1 MNCSTMVT
9 QLLQYAKDA
18 QSMATQLQQY
28 QTQLQQYT
36 NMVTNTVALPQQVWS
51 TVQSDIMRVQAL
63 SNASSL
69 LSGNSGSL
77 ITRLQNASSYAN
89 QVGSLANIPGQITG
103 YQQTIG
109 NNLSTMGKT
118 LGLQQ
123 GQEAS
128 NAALLASLQQ
138 HSQSA
143 AGQMQAIQAGN
154 ELAHQQATQLLQI
167 QATLSGTAQMQA
179 TQMAVNAD
187 RQGYRGRSHGAFH
200 ATVHDRHDRRSA
212 VVSGMLTLK
221 ASVAALVLAGT
232 CAGLCRRRLCRVS
245 RHHDGPG
252 GRDVPGTGRRIC
264 SRSNKPFPPQGSSA
278 ADDRRAEILMRRHAL
293 LLGSGLLA
301 ASLMIAVP
309 AHAQS
314 ANVLDQI
321 VPNSKR
327 DRLAG
332 NARCILAL
340 ETFGILA
347 TIELAWSGF
356 KLAFRGADAKR
367 MAGGDRQSDPFHR
380 VLPRP
385 SCRTPSPGGP
395 RSLAVSGRLA
405 RSAGGGGVAPSD
417 VFTAGVSLA
426 PKSCR
431 R

>member
-1 MNCSTMVT
+1 MKPCSNRLAFVCRRLALVSGVSLVALIGVATPHPARAQAAVACVNCSTMVT

-36 NMVTNTVALPQQVWS
+36 NMITNTVALPQQVWS

-179 TQMAVNAD
+179 TQMAVNAN
-187 RQGYRGRSHGAFH
+187 RT
-200 ATVHDRHDRRSA
+200 ATEDAAMVHFAQPSTIA
-212 VVSGMLTLK
+212 T
-221 ASVAALVLAGT
+221 T
-232 CAGLCRRRLCRVS
+232 
-245 RHHDGPG
+245 G
-252 GRDVPGTGRRIC
+252 G
-264 SRSNKPFPPQGSSA
+264 Q
-278 ADDRRAEILMRRHAL
+278 
-293 LLGSGLLA
+293 
-301 ASLMIAVP
+301 
-309 AHAQS
+309 Q
-314 ANVLDQI
+314 
-321 VPNSKR
+321 
-327 DRLAG
+327 
-332 NARCILAL
+332 
-340 ETFGILA
+340 
-347 TIELAWSGF
+347 W
-356 KLAFRGADAKR
+356 
-367 MAGGDRQSDPFHR
+367 
-380 VLPRP
+380 
-385 SCRTPSPGGP
+385 
-395 RSLAVSGRLA
+395 
-405 RSAGGGGVAPSD
+405 
-417 VFTAGVSLA
+417 
-426 PKSCR
+426 
-431 R
+431 